1 MRTDAI
7 KLSQKEQALLRRQAI
22 RMKERGDPTA
32 EIAAVLAVHP
42 KTVARWWT
50 AYRRHGAAT
59 LRPGQRGRRVGAQRV
74 LTPAQEQVVCRLL
87 REKTPDQLTLP
98 FALWTR
104 QAVSDLLVQR
114 YGVRLPIRTMG
125 AYLGRWGFTPQK
137 PRTRAYEQSPAAVQR
152 WLATTYP
159 AIARQAKADGAEIF
173 WGDQTGLN
181 NQPNVTRGYAPRGQT
196 PVVRQQAARFSLSM
210 MSAVTNRGSIRFMC
224 YPGALNATRC
234 CTFLRR
240 LVKTASGRKLV
251 LILDNLR
258 VHHSKP
264 VKTWL
269 AGHAAEITVHY
280 LPSYSPELNPDEH
293 LNRDLK
299 GTLARQPAP
308 RDARRLA
315 QQTLRHLR
323 SIQKQPARIRQY
335 FATRHT
341 AYAA

>member
-22 RMKERGDPTA
+22 RMKERGDAPAQIA
-32 EIAAVLAVHP
+32 EVLAVHP

-59 LRPGQRGRRVGAQRV
+59 LRPGQRGRRVGANRV
-74 LTPAQEQVVCRLL
+74 LTPDQEQAVCRLL
-87 REKTPDQLTLP
+87 RDKTPDQLKLP

-104 QAVSDLLVQR
+104 QAVSDLLAHR

-125 AYLGRWGFTPQK
+125 AYLQRWGFTPQK

-152 WLATTYP
+152 WLADTYP
-159 AIARQAKADGAEIF
+159 TIAREAKTAGAEIF
-173 WGDQTGLN
+173 WGDQTGLT
-181 NQPNVTRGYAPRGQT
+181 NQPNAPRGYAPRGQT
-196 PVVRQQAARFSLSM
+196 PVVRQRAARFSLSM
-210 MSAVTNRGSIRFMC
+210 MSAVTNRGSVRFMC
-224 YPGALNATRC
+224 YPGALNAARC

-240 LVKTASGRKLV
+240 LVKTTGGRKIV

-264 VKTWL
+264 VKAWL
-269 AGHAAEITVHY
+269 ADHTDQIIVHY

-308 RDARRLA
+308 RDVQHLAR
-315 QQTLRHLR
+315 QTLRHLR
-323 SIQKQPARIRQY
+323 SIQKHPARVRQY
-335 FATRHT
+335 FATAQT